1 MLCTIALLKH
11 MQIPSDISFGIYFRK
26 PKLLNLVTFKL
37 KIQGKLKIKDDF
49 KIVAIVAKSKFETE
63 AYDSWRIRGFSKCLV
78 KSYQQKEFL

>member
-1 MLCTIALLKH
+1 

-26 PKLLNLVTFKL
+26 AKLLNLVTFKL

-63 AYDSWRIRGFSKCLV
+63 AYDSFG
-78 KSYQQKEFL
+78 E

>member
-1 MLCTIALLKH
+1 MVCTIALLKH

-37 KIQGKLKIKDDF
+37 KNTGNRKLKIKDDF

-63 AYDSWRIRGFSKCLV
+63 VFDSFG
-78 KSYQQKEFL
+78 E

>member
-26 PKLLNLVTFKL
+26 PKLLNLVAFKL
-37 KIQGKLKIKDDF
+37 KNTEKTENKDDF

-63 AYDSWRIRGFSKCLV
+63 AFDSFG
-78 KSYQQKEFL
+78 E